1 LRLVTGRHWRGG
13 SRPTQWRSEAYRV
26 ANLIEEAINCD
37 DRERAARIILDA
49 LGIETLDVANY
60 CIPKSWPKDHNARAR
75 IIGDWLQ
82 AEALF
87 LAPMI

>member
-1 LRLVTGRHWRGG
+1 MPCPTVTKLLKRLLEKT
-13 SRPTQWRSEAYRV
+13 TV

-37 DRERAARIILDA
+37 DRERTARIILDA

-60 CIPKSWPKDHNARAR
+60 CIPKHRPEDRNARAR
-75 IIGDWLQ
+75 IIGNSLQ

-87 LAPMI
+87 LAPMV